1 MFPKLRPEEGDMGSC
16 LKYYR
21 YLVLLVL
28 FGCHSGA
35 LPAQE
40 APGADPIYTALREL
54 GLDGRR
60 ASVQNLVLKR
70 ESATITFEQGQIFS
84 LREVQGRVTG
94 AVFIG
99 RGQFEIV
106 PRSRVEQFHLGHL
119 SGQPFLADSF
129 ERMVMRFTD
138 TTFDEFQAE
147 AQFSEG
153 PEDRTAAGLLQ
164 DQRKL
169 FKKEKNYSSPNVA
182 IYLQNRNIDAR
193 ILLDYYRPENQG
205 FFLAT
210 FKGRQHGDLLFGV
223 DPLGQPFV
231 SPEEVVLAG
240 LADANLGIWVSEEL
254 AAEQR
259 QSSENDN
266 RLIDIEHYKIDASAE
281 GKRLE
286 AVVTISFT
294 ALQDDL
300 GALPF
305 DLFPTLR
312 VSEIRQ
318 GEESLVFV
326 QEDKK
331 EDADL
336 YVILRERLRK
346 GGQYELTFKYRG
358 DDALHDSGGGNYTLV
373 ARTNWFPAN
382 VQGYD
387 RATFDMT
394 LRCGR
399 NQTMVATGKLV
410 SETNEAK
417 HKVTRWRSDFP
428 IKVAGF
434 NFGRFNK
441 VSGNEPNSHQEIET
455 YANREI
461 PDYLRAIQRT
471 GATLGA
477 LNTTS
482 MIKKVQ
488 ADAMNAFGI
497 YSTFFGA
504 LPYGRL
510 AMSQQPAISYGQAWP
525 MLIYM
530 PLSAFLDATFR
541 HELGLSGS
549 REARSFYRYVAAHEV
564 AHQWWGHLVGWK
576 SYRDQWLSEGL
587 AEFSASIY
595 AQRIYGNKDLV
606 QFWKEHRENLLMK
619 NQFGYSS
626 VAMGG
631 PIMGYRL
638 QMARRGNFAGDVI
651 YSKGAFIIQML
662 RMLMWDPQQR
672 DERFFGVLEDF
683 AQTYANLEATT
694 EDFKK
699 TVEKHMTPT
708 MDLDGNR
715 RMDWFFNQFVYGTAV
730 PEYSI
735 NYSTAPAED
744 GKTRLTFRVTQSGVG
759 DNFKMRVPVYIE
771 MGGGMHRLGSMTL
784 FGNSTS
790 EEFSVIVPSAPSR
803 MVVNG
808 NEDILCVMK

>member
-1 MFPKLRPEEGDMGSC
+1 MRSTLNLLFC
-16 LKYYR
+16 LVFSA
-21 YLVLLVL
+21 LSLHPGTLL
-28 FGCHSGA
+28 
-35 LPAQE
+35 AQE
-40 APGADPIYTALREL
+40 APATDPIYAALRSL
-54 GLDGRR
+54 GLSGRR
-60 ASVQNLVLKR
+60 ATVQNLVLKR
-70 ESATITFEQGQIFS
+70 ETATITFEQGQIFL
-84 LREVQGRVTG
+84 LREVEGRVTG
-94 AVFIG
+94 AVFTG
-99 RGQFEIV
+99 KGQFQIV
-106 PRSRVEQFHLGHL
+106 PRSPLEQYHL
-119 SGQPFLADSF
+119 SHLTGRPLLADNF

-138 TTFDEFQAE
+138 QTFTELQA
-147 AQFSEG
+147 ALQFSEG
-153 PEDRTAAGLLQ
+153 PEDRSAANLLQ

-193 ILLDYYRPENQG
+193 LLLDFYRPADQG

-210 FKGRQHGDLLFGV
+210 FKGKQHGELLFGV

-240 LADANLGIWVSEEL
+240 LDDANLGIWVSEEL
-254 AAEQR
+254 QSDQR
-259 QSSENDN
+259 QSGENDD
-266 RLIDIEHYKIDASAE
+266 RLIDIEHYTIEATAE

-286 AVVTISFT
+286 AVVTFSFT
-294 ALQDDL
+294 ALLDDL

-312 VSEIRQ
+312 VREVRQ
-318 GEESLVFV
+318 GGESLVFI

-336 YVILRERLRK
+336 YVILREKLKK
-346 GGQYELTFKYRG
+346 GKEYELTFEYKG
-358 DDALHDSGGGNYTLV
+358 DDALYDSGGGNYTLI

-394 LRCGR
+394 LRCGK

-410 SETNEAK
+410 NETSDSK
-417 HKVTRWRSDFP
+417 YKVTRWKSDFQ

-441 VSGNEPNSHQEIET
+441 VSANEPNSHQEIET
-455 YANREI
+455 YANREV
-461 PDYLRAIQRT
+461 PDYLKMLQREHPT
-471 GATLGA
+471 MGA
-477 LNTTS
+477 LNTTG

-510 AMSQQPAISYGQAWP
+510 AMSQQPSMSYGQAWP

-530 PLSAFLDATFR
+530 PLSAFLDSTFR
-541 HELGLSGS
+541 HSMGLDFS

-587 AEFSASIY
+587 AEFSSSIY
-595 AQRIYGNKDLV
+595 AQRIYGNKDLF
-606 QFWKEHRENLLMK
+606 QFWKEHRENMLMK
-619 NQFGYSS
+619 NQFGYTS

-631 PIMGYRL
+631 PVMGYRL
-638 QMARRGNFAGDVI
+638 QIPRKGNFAGDVI
-651 YSKGAFIIQML
+651 YSKGAFIIHML
-662 RMLMWDPQQR
+662 RMLMWDPEGK
-672 DERFFGVLEDF
+672 DDRFFKMLEDF
-683 AQTYANLEATT
+683 AQTYGNREATT
-694 EDFKK
+694 QDFKQ
-699 TVEKHMTPT
+699 TVEKHMIPT
-708 MDLDGNR
+708 MDLDGNK
-715 RMDWFFNQFVYGTAV
+715 RMDWFFGQFVYGTMI

-735 NYSTAPAED
+735 KFQTAPAEG
-744 GKTRLTFRVTQSGVG
+744 GKSRLTFRVTQSGVS
-759 DNFKMRVPVYIE
+759 DSFKMRVPVYIE
-771 MGGGMHRLGSMTL
+771 LGGSMHRLGALTL
-784 FGNSTS
+784 QGNATS
-790 EEFSVIVPSAPSR
+790 DELSVIVPSPPTR

-808 NEDILCVMK
+808 MEDVLCVMK